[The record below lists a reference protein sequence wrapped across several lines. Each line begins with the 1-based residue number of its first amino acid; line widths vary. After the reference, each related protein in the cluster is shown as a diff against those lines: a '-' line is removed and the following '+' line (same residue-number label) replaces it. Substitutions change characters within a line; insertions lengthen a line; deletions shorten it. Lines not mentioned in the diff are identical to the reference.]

1 MLVHDRPESDLT
13 RALAREGHDVL
24 TLSDGSAARRLLG
37 VFKPEL
43 ILIVVADDPPI
54 VCRDLRLA
62 APDTPIVA
70 ITQRNSAAER
80 ISALDAGADD
90 CLGRPFQRQELI
102 ARMRAAHR
110 RVQLTMRTV
119 RADHADRTVSS

>member
-13 RALAREGHDVL
+13 RTLAREGHDVL
-24 TLSDGSAARRLLG
+24 TLSDGVEARRLLG

-43 ILIVVADDPPI
+43 ILIVADDPPI

-70 ITQRNSAAER
+70 ITHRDSADER
-80 ISALDAGADD
+80 ISALEAGADD

-110 RVQLTMRTV
+110 RVQLTMRAA
-119 RADHADRTVSS
+119 RADHAERAVSS